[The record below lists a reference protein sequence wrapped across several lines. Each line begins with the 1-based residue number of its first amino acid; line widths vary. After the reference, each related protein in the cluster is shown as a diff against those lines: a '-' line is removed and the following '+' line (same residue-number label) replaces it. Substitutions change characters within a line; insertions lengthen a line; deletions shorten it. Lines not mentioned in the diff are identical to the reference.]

1 MLDYFLDLWERF
13 RINLIEIFLIGIG
26 LLVSL
31 IILVF
36 LLLLL
41 LLFIRLC
48 IYCSSHFI
56 YELFLV
62 LKLCIKLFNL
72 KSKFLVFFC
81 LFINNMLKRCVL
93 IFKLQIFVP
102 KLLNLFLRLYPTFND
117 LNYWYLVLSLYLIC
131 LLVRSTY
138 LALSCFNFFYF
149 LLLFLSYYSCLSLF
163 SFFRLCKLKILWFKH
178 FSLLRRFI
186 TFSQP

>member
-1 MLDYFLDLWERF
+1 
-13 RINLIEIFLIGIG
+13 
-26 LLVSL
+26 
-31 IILVF
+31 
-36 LLLLL
+36 
-41 LLFIRLC
+41 
-48 IYCSSHFI
+48 
-56 YELFLV
+56 
-62 LKLCIKLFNL
+62 
-72 KSKFLVFFC
+72 
-81 LFINNMLKRCVL
+81 MLKRCVL

-117 LNYWYLVLSLYLIC
+117 LNNWYLVLSLYLIC

-186 TFSQP
+186 TFSQPYGRNVYSITRCQNCDLEMECILAEGCAIQVELYFMLLTTNILSAIERFFSEWYR